1 MKNLYG
7 FYSDRCLVKFPERD
21 LFLKEKI
28 GYKRAFDLA
37 CQRAVFL
44 KKEGYQKGD
53 VLAILGENCADWVI
67 TFMAVNFAG
76 GYALLLD
83 PHLDEV
89 AYRKMLTEV
98 SAKAVFISEKYDNFD
113 LGDIKRYPLALNDEL
128 LTTDKFEPV
137 VMAPDD
143 IAALFFTSGTT
154 GESKIVPLTHANFI
168 DTAEATIAHFEKD
181 ISIGDKVFYGLLP
194 IYHVFGLMASV
205 VAPISAGA
213 RIVFQNSFKGPD
225 ILADLKE
232 YKINIFPA
240 VPRIFETFH
249 DKLLTKVRAE
259 SKLKYSI
266 FTFMI
271 DHAPTIKHLGLGFVL
286 KKIFKPVQEAFGGHI
301 DFFISGG
308 ARLSK
313 RVNIAYENMG
323 FKMVQGFGLT
333 ETLGPITINKLNER
347 KAICAGCPT
356 RGNEAK
362 IKNINPDDGIG
373 EICLRGLSVFSGYYK
388 NEAANKEVFDED
400 GWFMT
405 GDLGFIDGDGFI
417 HIRGRKKNVI
427 VLDSG
432 KNVYPED
439 LEAHYQKAIEINEL
453 TVFGRKENGKEYI
466 YAVIVPEQKTK
477 DSYRNIKKVI
487 KRMGHGLPSYKKIT
501 DFAISYDVLPKTS
514 TQKVKKHE
522 VIKELESGVYQMSEN
537 DPRFNAVE
545 IVAKTPEEEEL
556 LATLFDRLKIDVIY
570 TNQRLEDYEI
580 DSLDYIE
587 LISFLENKYKI
598 KIDVSAFVD
607 SENMEKLFNYLV
619 KLITSKETVS
629 ASEYLMNSII
639 KTRIKHFY
647 NPLIELSLFLIK
659 WISKIFW
666 RLKVVNPENFKIDN
680 TIIVA
685 NHQSYLDV
693 LWIYAFLPYRI
704 RKNLYIA
711 TKKELSFMRYFLP
724 GIHFIFVDREGS
736 KFIPILK
743 AEADILRQGKS
754 LIIFPEGTRTAN
766 GKIGDF
772 RSGAAF
778 LATSLGKELLP
789 ITISGGYEI
798 YPRHKLLPKF
808 FTGQQAELYIHKAV
822 DPKKYNNYD
831 LLNDDLKKI
840 ISKAS

>member
-1 MKNLYG
+1 MKNLYE
-7 FYSDRCLVKFPERD
+7 FYHDRCLVKFPDRD
-21 LFLKEKI
+21 LFLKEKL
-28 GYKRAFDLA
+28 GYRQTFELA
-37 CQRAVFL
+37 KQRAAFL
-44 KKEGYQKGD
+44 KATGYQKGD
-53 VLAILGENCADWVI
+53 VLAILGENSADWVI
-67 TFMAVNFAG
+67 TFMAINFVG

-89 AYRKMLTEV
+89 SYQKMLTEV
-98 SAKAVFISEKYDNFD
+98 EAKAVFISDKYDKFD
-113 LGDIKRYPLALNDEL
+113 LGEIKRYSLNLKENLSAADN
-128 LTTDKFEPV
+128 FEP
-137 VMAPDD
+137 ASISPDD

-168 DTAEATIAHFEKD
+168 DTAEGTIAHFEKD
-181 ISIGDKVFYGLLP
+181 LNIGDKVFYALLP

-232 YKINIFPA
+232 YKINVFPA
-240 VPRIFETFH
+240 VPRVFETFH
-249 DKLLTKVRAE
+249 DKLLSKIRAE
-259 SKLKYSI
+259 SKLKYRM

-271 DHAPTIKHLGLGFVL
+271 EHAPSLKHLGLGFLL
-286 KKIFKPVQEAFGGHI
+286 KKIFSPVQEAFGGHI

-313 RVNIAYENMG
+313 RVNVAYENMG
-323 FKMVQGFGLT
+323 FKMIQGFGLT
-333 ETLGPITINKLNER
+333 ETLGPITVNKLNDR
-347 KAICAGCPT
+347 KVICAGCPT
-356 RGNEAK
+356 KGNEAK

-373 EICLRGLSVFSGYYK
+373 EICLRGLSVFAGYYK
-388 NEAANKEVFDED
+388 NEAANKEAFDED
-400 GWFMT
+400 GWFLT
-405 GDLGFIDGDGFI
+405 GDLGFIDKEGYI

-439 LEAHYQKAIEINEL
+439 LESHYQKAIEINEL
-453 TVFGRKENGKEYI
+453 TVFGRNENGKEHI

-477 DSYRNIKKVI
+477 DSYKNTKKVL
-487 KRMGHGLPSYKKIT
+487 KRMGHGLPSYKKIIN
-501 DFAISYDVLPKTS
+501 FAISYDVLPKTS

-522 VIKELESGVYQMSEN
+522 VIKLLSEGVYQMSEN
-537 DPRFNAVE
+537 DPRFNAIE
-545 IVAKTPEEEEL
+545 LVAKIPEQEEL
-556 LATLFDRLKIDVIY
+556 LATLFERLKIDVIY

-587 LISFLENKYKI
+587 LISYLENKYKV
-598 KIDVSAFVD
+598 KIDVGAFVD
-607 SENMEKLFNYLV
+607 SDNMEWLFNYLTN
-619 KLITSKETVS
+619 LITSKETVS
-629 ASEYLMNSII
+629 ANEYLINSII

-647 NPLIELSLFLIK
+647 NPIIEFSLFLIK

-666 RLKVVNPENFKIDN
+666 QLKVVNPENFKIDN

-693 LWIYAFLPYRI
+693 LWIYAFLPYHI

-711 TKKELSFMRYFLP
+711 TKKELSFLRYFLP

-754 LIIFPEGTRTAN
+754 LIVFPEGTRTAN

-778 LATSLGKELLP
+778 LAASLNKKLLP
-789 ITISGGYEI
+789 ITISGAYEI
-798 YPRHKLLPKF
+798 YPRHKLLPKL
-808 FTGQQAELYIHKAV
+808 FTRQKGELYVHQSV
-822 DPKKYNNYD
+822 DPEKYQNYD
-831 LLNDDLKKI
+831 LLNDDLRKI
-840 ISKAS
+840 ISKTK